1 MAKYKRFRAKRDQM
15 PEMGQT
21 VTDSKVK
28 ELNDLQDELPEEE
41 GLTAKEL
48 ASLKKKGKKSAR
60 AKKLARK
67 AVE

>member
-15 PEMGQT
+15 PEMGT
-21 VTDSKVK
+21 VTTDTRQKAI
-28 ELNDLQDELPEEE
+28 NDLQDELPEEE

-48 ASLKKKGKKSAR
+48 ASLKKKGKKSMK